1 MSHTGHPADDNASG
15 DWATSIAAV
24 VGAVQR
30 GPYAAMLAMGLLLI
44 FAAFIQK
51 IGDFEVST
59 QGSQPVMLAF
69 GAVLCVIAVL
79 GEPVIG
85 ARRRQQQLVGGY
97 SLPPEANDVDFMF
110 TMFYRAMPPAFVKK
124 VENLNEA
131 TGEFLSYDILYSR
144 AFDQFQEAADSHL
157 PPKSEVTGP
166 VNQDHHDGDA
176 RAIAK
181 RHSYQIEFPPNF
193 DGRRMPIL
201 TLKTHFVHKGHHYI
215 AGWYVPVKL
224 ESLDLEPSAES
235 ITLRQVLG
243 QIVLCPLRE
252 PNADD
257 GVEVQIGT
265 VLRSG

>member
-1 MSHTGHPADDNASG
+1 MSHTSHAADDKASAG
-15 DWATSIAAV
+15 WATSIVAV

-30 GPYAAMLAMGLLLI
+30 GPYAAMLTMGLLLI

-51 IGDFEVST
+51 IGAFEVST
-59 QGSQPVMLAF
+59 QGSQPAMLAF
-69 GAVLCVIAVL
+69 GAMLCVIALL
-79 GEPVIG
+79 GPVIG
-85 ARRRQQQLVGGY
+85 ARRRQRQLVGGY
-97 SLPPEANDVDFMF
+97 SLPPEANDIDFMF
-110 TMFYRAMPPAFVKK
+110 TMFYRAMPPAFVKR

-144 AFDQFQEAADSHL
+144 AFDKFQEAADLDL
-157 PPKSEVTGP
+157 PPKSEANSP
-166 VNQDHHDGDA
+166 VNQDHHNGDA

-181 RHSYQIEFPPNF
+181 RHSYQIEFPPDF

-201 TLKTHFVHKGHHYI
+201 TVKTHFRHKGHHYI

-265 VLRSG
+265 VLRSR